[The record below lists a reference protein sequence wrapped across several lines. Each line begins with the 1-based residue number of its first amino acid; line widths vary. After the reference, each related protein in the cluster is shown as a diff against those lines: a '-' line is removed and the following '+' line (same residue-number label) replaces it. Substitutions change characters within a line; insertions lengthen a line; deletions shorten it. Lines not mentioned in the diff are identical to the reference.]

1 MSMNIRMIMS
11 ASTATVIL
19 TGFIPLFYGPLE
31 VDAGG
36 GNLIK
41 TINGIRGTLEC
52 EVDRVRVILCYI
64 EFFW

>member
-41 TINGIRGTLEC
+41 TINGIRG
-52 EVDRVRVILCYI
+52 
-64 EFFW
+64 